1 MSEQI
6 ENQWQG
12 TGKLKNIRIF
22 TTKSGDKFV
31 TGWLDQR
38 LGSYFADGTGDRQVY
53 VFGINFVSFDKQ
65 TVELAEQL
73 DNARQGQP
81 QTIRVSLIGKLH
93 TRLDR
98 RVGIKEADRN
108 APQLQLVVEEMAV
121 A

>member
-38 LGSYFADGTGDRQVY
+38 LGSYFADGTGDREVY
-53 VFGINFVSFDKQ
+53 VFGINIISFDKE
-65 TVELAEQL
+65 TIALAEQL
-73 DNARQGQP
+73 DNARQGAER
-81 QTIRVSLIGKLH
+81 TIRVQVIGRLT
-93 TRLDR
+93 TRFDR
-98 RVGIKEADRN
+98 RVGIKQEERN
-108 APQLQLVVEEMAV
+108 APQLQLTVEEMTV